1 MKIAFVTSNIH
12 KAREAAGILQGVI
25 EVEHIPLE
33 IPELRSD
40 FVGEIAALKATFAWD
55 KLKCPVIADDTGFFI
70 PALNGFPGTCAAFVQ
85 KTIGN
90 QGILNLLAGYGN
102 RCAWF
107 ETAVAYYDGN
117 VQKVFTGRIDG
128 TIVLPK
134 GCQGFGYDPIF
145 EYDGKTLAE
154 MSDDEKNSISHRARA
169 FVALRDWMILHQS
182 G

>member
-40 FVGEIAALKATFAWD
+40 SVGEISALKAAFAWEQ
-55 KLKCPVIADDTGFFI
+55 LKCPVIADDTGFFI

-90 QGILNLLAGYGN
+90 QSILNLLAGYRN
-102 RCAWF
+102 RSAWF
-107 ETAVAYYDGN
+107 ETAVAYHDREI
-117 VQKVFTGRIDG
+117 QKVFTGRIDG

-134 GCQGFGYDPIF
+134 GCGGFGYDPIF

-154 MSDDEKNSISHRARA
+154 MNEEEKNRISHRAQA
-169 FVALRDWMILHQS
+169 FVALRDWLILHQS